1 MKSLHFHLYQTS
13 EMQLYTMHQVLIK
26 DFQMLEIQQMI

>member
-1 MKSLHFHLYQTS
+1 MRLLHFHLYQTS
-13 EMQLYTMHQVLIK
+13 GMQLYTMHQVQIK